1 MADIS
6 IYGAIR
12 AMTGDGKSAYA
23 TQVYDDTLS
32 KFQSEINQS
41 IPKDGDYLSPITKE
55 EFDAI
60 FT

>member
-23 TQVYDDTLS
+23 EQVYDETLS
-32 KFQSEINQS
+32 KFQSEINRS
-41 IPKDGDYLSPITKE
+41 IPGTGDYLTPITQE